1 MAKIIK
7 MGTMKADELIYDF
20 NRTHYKGTTL
30 YDVYGSF
37 SRKKMESWEQIRRTC
52 EELNGWNL
60 HITGASSHQYSCMY
74 AFKNEDGN
82 IVLRKET
89 SANTYDLILTPE
101 EYDRVC

>member
-7 MGTMKADELIYDF
+7 IGTKKADELIYDF
-20 NRTHYKGTTL
+20 NRTYYKGVTL
-30 YDVYGSF
+30 YDVYGTCSA
-37 SRKKMESWEQIRRTC
+37 KKRSSWAQIRRTC
-52 EELNGWNL
+52 EEPNGWNL
-60 HITGASSHQYSCMY
+60 HITGASCHQYSCMY

-89 SANTYDLILTPE
+89 SCNTYDLVLTPE

>member
-1 MAKIIK
+1 MMYMVMSVK
-7 MGTMKADELIYDF
+7 
-20 NRTHYKGTTL
+20 R
-30 YDVYGSF
+30 
-37 SRKKMESWEQIRRTC
+37 KMESWEKIRQTC
-52 EELNGWNL
+52 NELNGWNL

-74 AFKNEDGN
+74 AFENEDGN

>member
-7 MGTMKADELIYDF
+7 IGTRRAEELIYDF
-20 NRTHYKGTTL
+20 NHTYYKGVTL
-30 YDVYGSF
+30 YEVYGTCSA
-37 SRKKMESWEQIRRTC
+37 KKRSSWEKIRRTC

>member
-1 MAKIIK
+1 MAKINA
-7 MGTMKADELIYDF
+7 GTKKAEELIYDF
-20 NRTHYKGTTL
+20 NRTYYKGVTL
-30 YDVYGSF
+30 YDVYGTCSA
-37 SRKKMESWEQIRRTC
+37 RKRSSWEQIRRTC